1 MQPLELNDPEK
12 IQEFLTHIRLA
23 GEGFTT
29 ECLLVEVMDAG
40 LEYPDFLRAE
50 GEDAEASF
58 KGQSPAWAKY
68 HVRQG
73 KRVFMVYGASGGAR
87 KTHFAETP

>member
-1 MQPLELNDPEK
+1 MKPLELNDPEE
-12 IQEFLTHIRLA
+12 IQQFLTHIRLV

-40 LEYPDFLRAE
+40 LDYPDFLRVE
-50 GEDAEASF
+50 GEDLKASF
-58 KGQSPAWAKY
+58 KGKSPAWAKY

-73 KRVFMVYGASGGAR
+73 KRVFMVYGASGEAR
-87 KTHFAETP
+87 KTHFTETP